1 MAKQRKQA
9 EKFDDL
15 MADMDTSTAIPY
27 TMTTCFKVN
36 DLLNHPVFGL
46 GKVIK
51 CLSPN
56 KIHVMFREGEK
67 FLIGVLPQDIE

>member
-1 MAKQRKQA
+1 MSKRQKHAD
-9 EKFDDL
+9 KFDDL
-15 MADMDTSTAIPY
+15 IAGMDTSIAVPY

-56 KIHVMFREGEK
+56 KIHVMFREEKK
-67 FLIGVLPQDIE
+67 FLIGVLPQDVE

>member
-1 MAKQRKQA
+1 MSTRQKHAD
-9 EKFDDL
+9 KFDDL
-15 MADMDTSTAIPY
+15 IAGMDTSIAVPY

-56 KIHVMFREGEK
+56 KIHVMFREGK
-67 FLIGVLPQDIE
+67 KILIGVLPEDVE

>member
-1 MAKQRKQA
+1 MDRRQKQT
-9 EKFDDL
+9 EKFDAL
-15 MADMDTSTAIPY
+15 MAGMDTSTAIPY
-27 TMTTCFKVN
+27 TMTTCFKAD
-36 DLLNHPVFGL
+36 DLLKHPAFGL

-67 FLIGVLPQDIE
+67 FLIGVLPQEIE